1 MSISTL
7 EVEQILKLSKLSADQ
22 DELTMFRADLNKVI
36 TLFSSI
42 HDFETENV
50 QPMVSP
56 LTQGI
61 QSRQDIAEHQNL
73 QSQFSEFCPHYEKEH
88 CIVPIVIE

>member
-1 MSISTL
+1 MSLKELFEQTQPGTL
-7 EVEQILKLSKLSADQ
+7 NQCI
-22 DELTMFRADLNKVI
+22 RADLNKVI
-36 TLFSSI
+36 TLFSGI